1 VGEGLAGE
9 EVVLQPARARPVKS
23 AIIES
28 GRYFILIPRKLIA
41 AFVEIARLGVSTS
54 SWSTATI

>member
-23 AIIES
+23 TMIES

-41 AFVEIARLGVSTS
+41 AFVEIASLGVSTS
-54 SWSTATI
+54 SWLTATI